1 MPQVKSLSDAMVTA
15 TGIIK
20 NFQEDSARIHEELSS
35 LRRQL
40 DYATKRAENSEQV
53 LGRRSVKVTLYLVNL
68 LFKFSRKRKN

>member
-1 MPQVKSLSDAMVTA
+1 MVTA

-20 NFQEDSARIHEELSS
+20 NFQEDSVRIHEELSS

-40 DYATKRAENSEQV
+40 EYATRRAENSEQV

-68 LFKFSRKRKN
+68 LFKFSRIGKN